1 MSTVTVSS
9 KVVCH
14 KEVKIHFSLYVFQ
27 YIVLGQ
33 RAMMRMAQER
43 MVKRKQLKTK
53 LLDISLNFCV
63 HWKLQK
69 VIVNMMSG

>member
-1 MSTVTVSS
+1 
-9 KVVCH
+9 
-14 KEVKIHFSLYVFQ
+14 
-27 YIVLGQ
+27 
-33 RAMMRMAQER
+33 MMRMAQER